1 MVRQI
6 EDPESSLG
14 NEKISALEHTL
25 DTVREDSE
33 VAHVLLGLSSALAE
47 VRTVEDTLATSVRMV
62 KELFGGD
69 RCFAVAWDDVN
80 ERFDIQALHGYEEA
94 GEALM
99 RELAQTREGLPLS
112 ARTLQDG
119 TPLLI
124 PNALNDPLI
133 SGEAAKQRSLGA
145 YIGIPLHRWG
155 QDFGALGV
163 EYVEPRTF
171 GAKDAALARG
181 IARQVGVALANARR
195 FNLLQSLRRFGLR
208 SGSQLRLAN
217 VVNEAAVGAKEL
229 MSAGG
234 AAVYF
239 FDSQNNDLVASASVG
254 LSDESAALLARIDVT
269 RAPWRDLMEGQTV
282 FVSNLREILGSD
294 AAPASAVGAI
304 VPGTGPATMG
314 AVFVFYRK
322 SAHLGPEEIEALN
335 VAAAQS
341 ATAIENA
348 RRFERQRR
356 VARSLQSGLMAGDMP
371 TMVGCEIGAVY
382 EPAES
387 DVGGDFFDSFEL
399 DAGKVALVVGDVAG
413 KGAEAAALTAQA
425 KYMLRAFAMRNPAP
439 SSVLFH
445 LNNAL
450 VQGMAEDR
458 FTTAVYG
465 VLDPES
471 RICQLALGGH
481 PSPLVYRSETG
492 KIQVP
497 NLTGSLIGAFED
509 QQYESVTIKMQP
521 GDVLLAY
528 TDGLLEA
535 RNNDDLYGRDRISES
550 LKKHAPGKSAKE
562 LARAIYEDA
571 QAFGALVDDTVV
583 FALTCN
589 PR

>member
-1 MVRQI
+1 
-6 EDPESSLG
+6 
-14 NEKISALEHTL
+14 
-25 DTVREDSE
+25 
-33 VAHVLLGLSSALAE
+33 
-47 VRTVEDTLATSVRMV
+47 
-62 KELFGGD
+62 
-69 RCFAVAWDDVN
+69 
-80 ERFDIQALHGYEEA
+80 
-94 GEALM
+94 
-99 RELAQTREGLPLS
+99 
-112 ARTLQDG
+112 
-119 TPLLI
+119 
-124 PNALNDPLI
+124 LI
-133 SGEAAKQRSLGA
+133 SREAAGLRSLGA
-145 YIGIPLHRWG
+145 YIGIPLLRWG

-171 GAKDAALARG
+171 GAKDGALARG
-181 IARQVGVALANARR
+181 IAHQVGVALANARR
-195 FNLLQSLRRFGLR
+195 FNLLQSLRGFGLR
-208 SGSQLRLAN
+208 SGSQLRLAS
-217 VVNEAAVGAKEL
+217 VVSEAAVGAKEL

-239 FDSQNNDLVASASVG
+239 FDSQNNALVASASAG

-269 RAPWRDLMEGQTV
+269 RPPWSELMEGQTV
-282 FVSNLREILGSD
+282 LVPNLRDVLGSET
-294 AAPASAVGAI
+294 APASAVGAV
-304 VPGTGPATMG
+304 VPGTGPETMG

-322 SAHLGPEEIEALN
+322 SAHLGPDEIEALN

-356 VARSLQSGLMAGDMP
+356 VARSLQSGLMAGEMP

-399 DAGKVALVVGDVAG
+399 EGGKVALVVGDVAG

-465 VLDPES
+465 VLDPEA
-471 RICQLALGGH
+471 RTCQLALGGH

-535 RNNDDLYGRDRISES
+535 RHNDDLYGRDRISES

-583 FALTCN
+583 FALTSN